1 MSSSKRRKKHR
12 SSHNR
17 PNDLFTANGDL
28 LGELVETSIFDRA
41 LLVTLRG
48 ELQFP
53 ATLARRLR
61 KNLINNSPG
70 VFCWGGRGKCS
81 KQTAKGLS
89 ELCTTGRLSS
99 RSAAVRGSPD
109 VQRRIWGGDAQWSAI
124 ARRRYPFNWIFCQR
138 GSFADVSKNSKEVNY
153 RIPGVLRLTSYHP
166 SQRNCNYDGFARFG
180 MYFQYHGM
188 GEVLFHLA
196 QVERSKSLMLFG
208 NSTNRRTKSK
218 LRHMLRH
225 PVKTAVTK
233 KISLAWFETFRETA
247 ARRRDSLPAT
257 NRIHQL
263 WLAAAS
269 TKRFE
274 SLQVRNTRPE
284 RRYWLKPKRIWQQ
297 NIRNG
302 TTHTM
307 LCCLSVKPH
316 ASASARQ

>member
-124 ARRRYPFNWIFCQR
+124 ARRRYPFNWIFWQR
-138 GSFADVSKNSKEVNY
+138 GSFADVSKNS
-153 RIPGVLRLTSYHP
+153 G
-166 SQRNCNYDGFARFG
+166 
-180 MYFQYHGM
+180 
-188 GEVLFHLA
+188 
-196 QVERSKSLMLFG
+196 
-208 NSTNRRTKSK
+208 SK
-218 LRHMLRH
+218 LQNSRSSAINFIPPVTTQLQLRPICEVWH
-225 PVKTAVTK
+225 VFP
-233 KISLAWFETFRETA
+233 ISWDGRSLISFGASRVVNAFRQ
-247 ARRRDSLPAT
+247 LNQPT
-257 NRIHQL
+257 NE
-263 WLAAAS
+263 
-269 TKRFE
+269 K
-274 SLQVRNTRPE
+274 
-284 RRYWLKPKRIWQQ
+284 
-297 NIRNG
+297 
-302 TTHTM
+302 
-307 LCCLSVKPH
+307 
-316 ASASARQ
+316 